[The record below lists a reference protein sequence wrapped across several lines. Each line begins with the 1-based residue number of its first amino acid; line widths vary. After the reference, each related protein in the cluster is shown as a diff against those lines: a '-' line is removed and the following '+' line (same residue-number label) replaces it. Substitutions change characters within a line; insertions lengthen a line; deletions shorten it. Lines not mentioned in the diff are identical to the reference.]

1 MLCDLYNLYDYN
13 KFMSTIL
20 FLALCNRIFF
30 LKYFIGTQVY

>member
-1 MLCDLYNLYDYN
+1 
-13 KFMSTIL
+13 MSTIL